1 MWEYVSSMSDDG
13 MNVIKQNKV
22 KINATVSKKT
32 KTKAEE
38 YAVSDDYGSFSNFVE
53 TAMIYY
59 MGALEK
65 EQEIKLKEAEE
76 QLKKNQNEE
85 KDIVTVILKLI
96 SNHPELLDEYNELR
110 RKPLTEGVSYNR
122 VKFE

>member
-1 MWEYVSSMSDDG
+1 MRVSSMSDDG
-13 MNVIKQNKV
+13 VNIIKQNKV

-38 YAVSDDYGSFSNFVE
+38 YAASEDYGSFSNFVE

-76 QLKKNQNEE
+76 QLKKNQKEE

-96 SNHPELLDEYNELR
+96 SNHPELLNEYNELR
-110 RKPLTEGVSYNR
+110 KKPVTDGVNYKR